1 MRYPHFELLPLGAFD
16 PRSGRSGPM
25 RLHGGGDGG
34 GSSSSNT
41 TTTSTTNVD
50 RRQVVDNGAVGI
62 TSDGGSVNI
71 TNTKTDY
78 GVIGAA
84 AGLLDEAIAALT
96 ASTAAAGNAIESAY
110 KNTASINA
118 ASASQAIE
126 ASRASSDLAISG
138 VLSSAAAA
146 GNAIERAYNS
156 ASSSNAAASSQAINA
171 VLASSNDQ
179 STAYKQAGDFANAI
193 SGRAFDLAA
202 TSSDTGFKT
211 INTAIGFVKD
221 VLTLA
226 SDSTKL
232 AASGVSSAYSTA
244 QDSATGTRFLM
255 TAALAIGGI
264 ILVINL
270 PKMKGA

>member
-1 MRYPHFELLPLGAFD
+1 MSLANRYEFLPLGAFQ
-16 PRSGRSGPM
+16 PCGGRM

-34 GSSSSNT
+34 GSSSSNST
-41 TTTSTTNVD
+41 TTTTTNVD

-62 TSDGGSVNI
+62 TSDGGTVNI
-71 TNTKTDY
+71 SNTKTDY
-78 GVIGAA
+78 GVIAA
-84 AGLLDEAIAALT
+84 SAGLLDEAISALT
-96 ASTAAAGNAIESAY
+96 ASTAAAGNAIERAY
-110 KNTASINA
+110 KDNA
-118 ASASQAIE
+118 LSSKAATDAALNANKATTDAALSAVKS
-126 ASRASSDLAISG
+126 SSSDA
-138 VLSSAAAA
+138 
-146 GNAIERAYNS
+146 
-156 ASSSNAAASSQAINA
+156 
-171 VLASSNDQ
+171 
-179 STAYKQAGDFANAI
+179 STAYKNAGDFANAI
-193 SGRAFDLAA
+193 AGRAFDLAT

-264 ILVINL
+264 ILVVNL
-270 PKMKGA
+270 PKMKGG